1 MTDSGLTEASAKAS
15 NAQATATTQV
25 DQALMQVSTVVQTNS
40 STSEQCAAASQ
51 ELSAQAIR
59 LLEMI
64 GYYKLKGDDSNVA
77 SGYYSAAA
85 PARKPEAAA
94 SYIEEK
100 PVPMISLDD
109 GFGKY

>member
-1 MTDSGLTEASAKAS
+1 
-15 NAQATATTQV
+15 
-25 DQALMQVSTVVQTNS
+25 MQVSTVVQTNS

-64 GYYKLKGDDSNVA
+64 GYYKLKGDDNNVT
-77 SGYYSAAA
+77 SGYYSVAAQT
-85 PARKPEAAA
+85 RKAEAT

>member
-1 MTDSGLTEASAKAS
+1 
-15 NAQATATTQV
+15 
-25 DQALMQVSTVVQTNS
+25 MQVSTVVQTNS

-64 GYYKLKGDDSNVA
+64 GYYKLKGDDDNNSG

-85 PARKPEAAA
+85 PARKPEAAPA
-94 SYIEEK
+94 YIEEK